1 MNKVEFSYLGNKM
14 IIHCKENDSLNEIIK
29 TFATKASINENDLII
44 LYGGSAIN
52 EEGLKLSFN
61 QIANQED
68 KERKQ
73 MNIVI
78 YGKSTEIRKREVI
91 MKSKE
96 IICPKCKEHILIKC
110 SNYKIKL
117 FNCKNEHIID
127 NLSIKDFEKSQYLNY
142 SEIICE
148 NCKERNMG
156 ECKFTNFYKCYECN
170 INLCDKCQ
178 TNHDYSHNIMDFGEI
193 NYLCGKHKDS
203 FAKYCN
209 ECKIDICCL
218 CEEEHSG
225 HKLTLYGHII
235 PDRRRLINDLE
246 KLKECIHK
254 YDEICKEIT
263 TKVNEAK
270 NIIIDYDLYNEIGKS
285 HEGIIMIVNEV
296 RNIFNSF
303 YNLKKD
309 IISGYDNSKKYY
321 HILINLKEINDNN
334 VLVEDI
340 EDINKIIQ
348 ENNIKKKFENII
360 KIYKK
365 INNISEEEKLIFDVE
380 KLELKEKVK
389 KIENNYKDLE
399 EENEQIK
406 TEIEELE
413 EINKNLEEENEQIKT
428 EIEES
433 EKKYKDLEE
442 ENEQITTYIEEIKEL
457 NLKLKEENAQLNLNN
472 RVLKE
477 KNDQLK
483 KDNEIFQGKEKDFKN
498 DINNLKTN
506 IKQLKKEKEQL
517 EQLKKD
523 INEELEKAEIKND
536 NLEKEL
542 KNKREE
548 LFKEKF
554 NSETLKK
561 EIELNKLINN
571 NLQNDYNNIKSEND
585 KLLKKIKNIELENE
599 EKQKKLEKE
608 NKELKSENDNL
619 KKESKNP
626 YTKSKI
632 LDLEKQ
638 IKEKSSLIEKK
649 IKENKE
655 LNNKKDNLIK
665 ELTEER
671 KKRIELEDKLDKKE
685 NNRMFYQT
693 FNNFNQRGINTDRRQ
708 GRNRNYYLDSL
719 SNERDYNNLSFRIEN
734 DRCSN
739 CNKNSEIKEKLEKE
753 NNLMKKKL
761 SELEKKK

>member
-1 MNKVEFSYLGNKM
+1 
-14 IIHCKENDSLNEIIK
+14 
-29 TFATKASINENDLII
+29 
-44 LYGGSAIN
+44 
-52 EEGLKLSFN
+52 
-61 QIANQED
+61 
-68 KERKQ
+68 
-73 MNIVI
+73 
-78 YGKSTEIRKREVI
+78 
-91 MKSKE
+91 
-96 IICPKCKEHILIKC
+96 
-110 SNYKIKL
+110 
-117 FNCKNEHIID
+117 
-127 NLSIKDFEKSQYLNY
+127 
-142 SEIICE
+142 
-148 NCKERNMG
+148 MG

-457 NLKLKEENAQLNLNN
+457 NLKLKEENAN
-472 RVLKE
+472 
-477 KNDQLK
+477 
-483 KDNEIFQGKEKDFKN
+483 
-498 DINNLKTN
+498 
-506 IKQLKKEKEQL
+506 
-517 EQLKKD
+517 
-523 INEELEKAEIKND
+523 
-536 NLEKEL
+536 
-542 KNKREE
+542 
-548 LFKEKF
+548 
-554 NSETLKK
+554 
-561 EIELNKLINN
+561 
-571 NLQNDYNNIKSEND
+571 
-585 KLLKKIKNIELENE
+585 
-599 EKQKKLEKE
+599 
-608 NKELKSENDNL
+608 
-619 KKESKNP
+619 
-626 YTKSKI
+626 
-632 LDLEKQ
+632 
-638 IKEKSSLIEKK
+638 
-649 IKENKE
+649 
-655 LNNKKDNLIK
+655 
-665 ELTEER
+665 
-671 KKRIELEDKLDKKE
+671 
-685 NNRMFYQT
+685 
-693 FNNFNQRGINTDRRQ
+693 
-708 GRNRNYYLDSL
+708 
-719 SNERDYNNLSFRIEN
+719 
-734 DRCSN
+734 
-739 CNKNSEIKEKLEKE
+739 
-753 NNLMKKKL
+753 
-761 SELEKKK
+761 